1 MRRFWGYYDNGK
13 YRVGCNGQTVYVYD
27 QNNKELARFKD
38 IIYAY
43 SGKFLPGK
51 NIIIIK
57 STEGS
62 LAVYD
67 LDKLELIKKIIITR
81 IGAQDEG
88 FTFSPD
94 GKRFYN
100 IEKPTV
106 STETQ
111 LTIYQTSDFTVAET
125 LFADRTDL
133 VLSDIEFDEESEQ
146 CYILGFMRNHKGTYD
161 YGFIGQLVNNEIINI
176 KKLDYDAFDYIEE
189 YKKWES
195 SGFTDRQLEWS
206 MLKDKE
212 KIVPITL
219 RDEWKKRKS

>member
-1 MRRFWGYYDNGK
+1 MRCFWGYYDNGK

-27 QNNKELARFKD
+27 QNNNELARFKD

-51 NIIIIK
+51 NTIIIK

-67 LDKLELIKKIIITR
+67 LDKLELIKKIVITR

-88 FTFSPD
+88 FDFSPD

-125 LFADRTDL
+125 LFSDRTDL
-133 VLSDIEFDEESEQ
+133 VLSDIEFDEESGQ

-176 KKLDYDAFDYIEE
+176 KKLDYDTFDYIEE

-195 SGFTDRQLEWS
+195 SGFTDRQLECT

-212 KIVPITL
+212 KIMPITL